1 MDEPTNPA
9 DNLAPAD
16 TPAVIVPSDE
26 IADTNVASTFSLRD
40 QATAKAQEFAHL
52 GKEKASELLENL
64 TTLTDEVSLKLREKF
79 GDKYPQYL
87 TDMAGT
93 LAALAVDLRAKEV
106 GELINSTRDFV
117 RKRPAVAIGTAAAAG
132 FLLARMMKSG
142 NNDNISAAASPTDA
156 PSDA

>member
-1 MDEPTNPA
+1 MDEPTTPA
-9 DNLAPAD
+9 DNLAPA
-16 TPAVIVPSDE
+16 TAPAVITPVELNSATDE
-26 IADTNVASTFSLRD
+26 TASPSLRD

-64 TTLTDEVSLKLREKF
+64 TSLTDEVSAKLREKL

-93 LAALAVDLRAKEV
+93 LAALAVDLRAKDV
-106 GELINSTRDFV
+106 GELVDNTRDFV
-117 RKRPAVAIGTAAAAG
+117 RKRPAVAIGAAAAAG

-142 NNDNISAAASPTDA
+142 NSDEPATDTSPTDA
-156 PSDA
+156 PTAA